1 MKVTQEK
8 LPASQV
14 GLEIEITPEMT
25 KKAYEQVIQKFTRSA
40 NIPGFRKGKVPRQV
54 LLQRFGTLQLKAAA
68 LEELIDE
75 SLKAAIKQEN
85 IDTLGNYQLRSPF
98 EELIASYEPGS
109 ALTFSASVD
118 VPPTVVLSQ
127 YKDLTVQAEE
137 VPFKPERVDEVL
149 ENYRTQLAT
158 LVPVEDREAQD
169 KDIAVVDFKGV
180 LPVEGGEPEDFA
192 GNQADDFQVE
202 LTEGK
207 FIPGFTEGIVGM
219 KLGETR
225 EISISFPPD
234 YPQDT
239 LAGRPVVFTVDLKE
253 LKVRE
258 LPELDDEFAQEVN
271 DEYETLAALR
281 ESLETRFT
289 EEADDKTRANKEE
302 AILDELLKH
311 VEVEL
316 PETLVERELDFML
329 RQTAMQLQ
337 NQGLDI
343 RQFFNEDTIPMMK
356 ERSRPDA
363 IDRIKRTLAMGEVAK
378 QEGIKASEEELNA
391 KVEEMLEQLGDMDV
405 DRSRVVSVVEEDL
418 LKEKIMDWLLEH
430 SQVELVPEGTLAA
443 ADDSV
448 ELLAESSE
456 AAETAESSETV
467 ETEAVEVVEAADDA
481 TDVADVS
488 DAGEAIEAT
497 VEVVAPTEPS
507 KKVKKSADASS
518 GKSKSKDA

>member
-54 LLQRFGTLQLKAAA
+54 LLQRFGTMQLKAAA

-75 SLKAAIKQEN
+75 SLKAALKQEN

-98 EELIASYEPGS
+98 EELIANYEPGS
-109 ALTFSASVD
+109 VLIFSASVD
-118 VPPTVVLSQ
+118 VPPTVILAQ
-127 YKDLTVQAEE
+127 YKDLSVQAEE
-137 VPFKPERVDEVL
+137 IPFNPERVDEAL

-180 LPVEGGEPEDFA
+180 LPVEGGEPEDFP
-192 GNQADDFQVE
+192 GNQAEDFQVE

-225 EISISFPPD
+225 EISIGFPED

-239 LAGRPVVFTVDLKE
+239 LAGRAVVFTVDLKD

-258 LPELDDEFAQEVN
+258 LPELDDDFAKDVN
-271 DEYETLAALR
+271 EEYETLAALR
-281 ESLETRFT
+281 ESIEKRFT
-289 EEADDKTRANKEE
+289 EEVEDKTRANKEQ

-311 VEVEL
+311 LDVEL
-316 PETLVERELDFML
+316 PETLIERELDFML

-343 RQFFNEDTIPMMK
+343 RQFFNDDTIPMMK

-378 QEGIKASEEELNA
+378 QEGLKPSAEELNA
-391 KVEEMLEQLGDMDV
+391 KVEEMLENLGDMDV
-405 DRSRVVSVVEEDL
+405 DRNRVVSLVEEDL

-430 SQVELVPEGTLAA
+430 SQVELLPEGSLTPAPSEALLDDAA
-443 ADDSV
+443 AESV
-448 ELLAESSE
+448 EALESTES
-456 AAETAESSETV
+456 AETAEVTVDVVAETV
-467 ETEAVEVVEAADDA
+467 EPPAKPA
-481 TDVADVS
+481 
-488 DAGEAIEAT
+488 
-497 VEVVAPTEPS
+497 
-507 KKVKKSADASS
+507 KKSAEGASAKP
-518 GKSKSKDA
+518 KSKG

>member
-234 YPQDT
+234 YPQET

-456 AAETAESSETV
+456 DAETETV
-467 ETEAVEVVEAADDA
+467 EAEAAEVVEVADDA

-518 GKSKSKDA
+518 GKSKSKGA